1 MSFLGWAAGAF
12 VVSRIIK
19 KEKKRQQAKD
29 PTLAASM
36 GNMIT
41 ANHTKIYRLQQ
52 PNIEFRGVLENGD

>member
-1 MSFLGWAAGAF
+1 
-12 VVSRIIK
+12 
-19 KEKKRQQAKD
+19 
-29 PTLAASM
+29 M